1 MCDIAKGLIALHN
14 CKFIHAR
21 VKPSSVYMDARNT
34 CMLGEMGKVELD
46 SARHT
51 HHFFSKLLIGEAIPR
66 VLVYWAPEL
75 LKLEKYGTA
84 VDLWALGVT
93 MYELITGQHPFP
105 VNDEMKFREAVLSG
119 AVDWSL
125 LEDHE
130 MLEHIIR
137 NLIRPDPTDRWTAHE
152 VLTYAQYKFA
162 VEVQRAWRGHKARR
176 VLMFERECAIRL
188 QSVFR
193 AKVQKDKYQKARLAE
208 KQNSAFGKLQAK
220 FLANLHKEKYTRMR
234 IAALEGQKMMRTY
247 LAVKWYYK
255 VRAQRQALETRC
267 RDMQLMMERY
277 EKEAEDFYGCFPQR
291 VIPTR
296 MQYLA
301 SFETWQM
308 AMDAAQEAAVAS
320 SGGAIEPVR
329 RSRLKQSLTRLNAV
343 EAENKQLQV
352 QIAGLEEKGR
362 AATQEEKQLKEQL
375 GQKYSDYHPMV
386 QRLKEKLA
394 RLAQMCNDSVEL
406 PIELAHPYTYSN
418 WDMVHEPDN
427 VADNVLTDTSTQWK
441 TLSPNIDLA
450 LAGGSAACFVAQV
463 DICAGDCGPS
473 TLIVHT
479 SRNGDEWVKHN
490 EFKCNAGPGEWQS
503 FPLQGE
509 PICSFIRIEMPNN
522 IRGGSYVSV
531 QQVRVRGLV
540 QSVGV
545 GVGGMGHTHRASAA
559 GMAQRAVR
567 IHSNNYME
575 NKTGGGGCGSITGGG
590 SQSSRTA
597 VEAPANGTLNPAPP
611 SDAGFTLLDRSYL
624 ASTRTRMEPKSGG
637 RILVNQSAQ

>member
-1 MCDIAKGLIALHN
+1 
-14 CKFIHAR
+14 
-21 VKPSSVYMDARNT
+21 
-34 CMLGEMGKVELD
+34 
-46 SARHT
+46 
-51 HHFFSKLLIGEAIPR
+51 
-66 VLVYWAPEL
+66 
-75 LKLEKYGTA
+75 
-84 VDLWALGVT
+84 
-93 MYELITGQHPFP
+93 
-105 VNDEMKFREAVLSG
+105 
-119 AVDWSL
+119 
-125 LEDHE
+125 
-130 MLEHIIR
+130 
-137 NLIRPDPTDRWTAHE
+137 
-152 VLTYAQYKFA
+152 
-162 VEVQRAWRGHKARR
+162 
-176 VLMFERECAIRL
+176 
-188 QSVFR
+188 
-193 AKVQKDKYQKARLAE
+193 
-208 KQNSAFGKLQAK
+208 
-220 FLANLHKEKYTRMR
+220 
-234 IAALEGQKMMRTY
+234 
-247 LAVKWYYK
+247 
-255 VRAQRQALETRC
+255 
-267 RDMQLMMERY
+267 MQLMMERY

-479 SRNGDEWVKHN
+479 SRNGDEWVKVRVLLKH
-490 EFKCNAGPGEWQS
+490 FVDVHVYFLFRVGD
-503 FPLQGE
+503 FPLI
-509 PICSFIRIEMPNN
+509 PYRVAFILAQR
-522 IRGGSYVSV
+522 V
-531 QQVRVRGLV
+531 QVQCWTRRVAV
-540 QSVGV
+540 F
-545 GVGGMGHTHRASAA
+545 SAA
-559 GMAQRAVR
+559 R
-567 IHSNNYME
+567 
-575 NKTGGGGCGSITGGG
+575 
-590 SQSSRTA
+590 RT
-597 VEAPANGTLNPAPP
+597 
-611 SDAGFTLLDRSYL
+611 YL
-624 ASTRTRMEPKSGG
+624 
-637 RILVNQSAQ
+637 

>member
-1 MCDIAKGLIALHN
+1 
-14 CKFIHAR
+14 
-21 VKPSSVYMDARNT
+21 
-34 CMLGEMGKVELD
+34 
-46 SARHT
+46 
-51 HHFFSKLLIGEAIPR
+51 
-66 VLVYWAPEL
+66 
-75 LKLEKYGTA
+75 
-84 VDLWALGVT
+84 
-93 MYELITGQHPFP
+93 
-105 VNDEMKFREAVLSG
+105 
-119 AVDWSL
+119 
-125 LEDHE
+125 
-130 MLEHIIR
+130 
-137 NLIRPDPTDRWTAHE
+137 
-152 VLTYAQYKFA
+152 
-162 VEVQRAWRGHKARR
+162 
-176 VLMFERECAIRL
+176 
-188 QSVFR
+188 
-193 AKVQKDKYQKARLAE
+193 
-208 KQNSAFGKLQAK
+208 
-220 FLANLHKEKYTRMR
+220 
-234 IAALEGQKMMRTY
+234 
-247 LAVKWYYK
+247 
-255 VRAQRQALETRC
+255 
-267 RDMQLMMERY
+267 MQLMMERY